1 MYFIVTLGVG
11 VGAVGQPKL
20 GTLGLNWVYTAVLH
34 GRYSKQVS
42 LQMIL
47 FLREFVN
54 NPESCFGV
62 P

>member
-20 GTLGLNWVYTAVLH
+20 GTLV
-34 GRYSKQVS
+34 SQVS
-42 LQMIL
+42 LQIIL
-47 FLREFVN
+47 FLGEFVN
-54 NPESCFGV
+54 NPESCFVV

>member
-1 MYFIVTLGVG
+1 MYFIVTSVG
-11 VGAVGQPKL
+11 VGAAGQSKL

-47 FLREFVN
+47 FLGEFVN